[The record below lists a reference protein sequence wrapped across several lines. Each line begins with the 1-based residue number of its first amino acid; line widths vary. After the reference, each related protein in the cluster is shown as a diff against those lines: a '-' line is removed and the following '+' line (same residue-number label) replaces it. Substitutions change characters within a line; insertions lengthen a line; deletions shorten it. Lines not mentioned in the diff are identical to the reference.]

1 MREVPRAQ
9 AGRRRMGRGHTATD
23 DSGQMVCLMLLEMA
37 PKIPHALRQLKI
49 PAFPTF
55 DLGFDL
61 DTITVGSGRRGSG
74 GEHVIRGTRL
84 VALDALGTRH
94 FRGRIYG
101 SKRPVLSGTSGG
113 RDMLNGVRNGRVVF
127 NLG

>member
-1 MREVPRAQ
+1 MRGVPRAQ
-9 AGRRRMGRGHTATD
+9 ADRRWMSRGYTATD
-23 DSGQMVCLMLLEMA
+23 DSGQMFRLMLLEMA

-55 DLGFDL
+55 DHGFDL
-61 DTITVGSGRRGSG
+61 GAMGSGRGSG

-84 VALDALGTRH
+84 ITLDALGTRH

-101 SKRPVLSGTSGG
+101 PERPVLSGRSGG
-113 RDMLNGVRNGRVVF
+113 RNMLNDTRNGRV
-127 NLG
+127 

>member
-9 AGRRRMGRGHTATD
+9 AGRSWMGRGHTATD
-23 DSGQMVCLMLLEMA
+23 DSGQMVSLMLLEMA

-49 PAFPTF
+49 PALHTFNHGF
-55 DLGFDL
+55 DLGAM
-61 DTITVGSGRRGSG
+61 GSGRRGRG

-84 VALDALGTRH
+84 VTLDALGTRH

-101 SKRPVLSGTSGG
+101 PERPVLSGRSGG
-113 RDMLNGVRNGRVVF
+113 RNMLNDTRSGRVVLS
-127 NLG
+127 LG